1 MKLNSKC
8 MACQLRKQEAK
19 IRHFDDE
26 DRKKQY
32 MEEIRR
38 RFDQPKEEDCVPS
51 ISTELKKF
59 YCSFWGVPMEDFR
72 QINQEYDQLM
82 LDLEDDLLSTIR
94 YSADPLKAALIYA
107 RTGNY
112 IDFAAL
118 PEVSKE
124 TALSLIKSEN
134 KDELDE
140 QEYRNFCQ
148 DMKKASNIVYITD
161 NCGEIVLDK
170 IAIQILKKTFPN
182 IRITALVR
190 GLPAGN
196 DATMED
202 AEFCGL
208 TDIVP
213 VLGNGSDVGGTWF
226 HGISTHARE
235 LLQSADVI
243 LAKGQGNYETM
254 HGCGLNI
261 YYLFLCK
268 CDWFQQLF
276 QAKSLQGM
284 FINEKR
290 APKATAFSSD

>member
-1 MKLNSKC
+1 MYVG
-8 MACQLRKQEAK
+8 KQVTVK
-19 IRHFDDE
+19 PGKRTQISIVDE
-26 DRKKQY
+26 SGNPVILENFNGYETDNQ
-32 MEEIRR
+32 
-38 RFDQPKEEDCVPS
+38 QP
-51 ISTELKKF
+51 
-59 YCSFWGVPMEDFR
+59 
-72 QINQEYDQLM
+72 
-82 LDLEDDLLSTIR
+82 
-94 YSADPLKAALIYA
+94 
-107 RTGNY
+107 
-112 IDFAAL
+112 
-118 PEVSKE
+118 
-124 TALSLIKSEN
+124 EN
-134 KDELDE
+134 V
-140 QEYRNFCQ
+140 
-148 DMKKASNIVYITD
+148 VYITD

-182 IRITALVR
+182 IRVTALVR

-235 LLQSADVI
+235 LLQGADVI

-276 QAKSLQGM
+276 HAKLLQGM

>member
-1 MKLNSKC
+1 MKFNPFC
-8 MACQLRKQEAK
+8 MCCAVSKQEQN
-19 IRHFDDE
+19 IRSFQNMDKKVE
-26 DRKKQY
+26 YMKKVMDR
-32 MEEIRR
+32 MANIA
-38 RFDQPKEEDCVPS
+38 EEDCAPS
-51 ISTELKKF
+51 VSVELKKMF
-59 YCSFWGVPMEDFR
+59 RDFWEQPVEDYTSVKK
-72 QINQEYDQLM
+72 EYNRLM
-82 LDLEDDLLSTIR
+82 LDMEASLEETIR
-94 YSADPLKAALIYA
+94 NSEDPLETALLYA
-107 RTGNY
+107 RIGNY

-148 DMKKASNIVYITD
+148 DMKKASNVVYITD

-182 IRITALVR
+182 IRVTALVR

-235 LLQSADVI
+235 LLQGADVI

-276 QAKSLQGM
+276 HAKLLQGM

>member
-1 MKLNSKC
+1 MKLNPKC

-32 MEEIRR
+32 MEKIRR

-59 YCSFWGVPMEDFR
+59 YCSFWGVPMEDFS
-72 QINQEYDQLM
+72 QINREYDQLM
-82 LDLEDDLLSTIR
+82 LDLEEDLLSAIR
-94 YSADPLKAALIYA
+94 YSADPLRAALIYA

-148 DMKKASNIVYITD
+148 DMKKASNVVYITD

-170 IAIQILKKTFPN
+170 IAIQILKKN
-182 IRITALVR
+182 ISEYT
-190 GLPAGN
+190 GHSAG
-196 DATMED
+196 ARS
-202 AEFCGL
+202 ACRKRRYHGRCG
-208 TDIVP
+208 
-213 VLGNGSDVGGTWF
+213 VLRSYRYCTGAW
-226 HGISTHARE
+226 
-235 LLQSADVI
+235 
-243 LAKGQGNYETM
+243 
-254 HGCGLNI
+254 
-261 YYLFLCK
+261 
-268 CDWFQQLF
+268 
-276 QAKSLQGM
+276 
-284 FINEKR
+284 
-290 APKATAFSSD
+290 

>member
-8 MACQLRKQEAK
+8 MACQIRKQEAK
-19 IRHFDDE
+19 IRHINDE

-32 MEEIRR
+32 MEAIRQ
-38 RFDQPKEEDCVPS
+38 RFEHPKDDDCVPS

-59 YCSFWGVPMEDFR
+59 YCSFWGVPMEDFTR
-72 QINQEYDQLM
+72 INKEYDQLM
-82 LDLEDDLLSTIR
+82 LDLEAELRSTIR
-94 YSADPLKAALIYA
+94 YSEDPLKAALIYA

-134 KDELDE
+134 KDDLDE
-140 QEYRNFCQ
+140 QEYRQFCQ
-148 DMKKASNIVYITD
+148 DMKKAENVVYITD

-170 IAIQILKKTFPN
+170 IAIQILKKIFPN

-208 TDIVP
+208 TDVVP
-213 VLGNGSDVGGTWF
+213 VLGNGNDVGGTWL

-235 LLQSADVI
+235 LLYNADVI
-243 LAKGQGNYETM
+243 IAKGQGNYETL

-276 QAKSLQGM
+276 HAKLLQGM

>member
-1 MKLNSKC
+1 
-8 MACQLRKQEAK
+8 
-19 IRHFDDE
+19 
-26 DRKKQY
+26 
-32 MEEIRR
+32 
-38 RFDQPKEEDCVPS
+38 
-51 ISTELKKF
+51 
-59 YCSFWGVPMEDFR
+59 
-72 QINQEYDQLM
+72 M
-82 LDLEDDLLSTIR
+82 LDMETSLEETIR
-94 YSADPLKAALIYA
+94 NSEDPLETALLYA
-107 RTGNY
+107 RIGNY

-148 DMKKASNIVYITD
+148 DMKKASNVVYITD

-182 IRITALVR
+182 IRVTALVR

-235 LLQSADVI
+235 LLQGADVI

-276 QAKSLQGM
+276 HAKLLQGM

>member
-8 MACQLRKQEAK
+8 MACQIRKQEAK
-19 IRHFDDE
+19 IRHFNDE

-32 MEEIRR
+32 MEAIRQ
-38 RFDQPKEEDCVPS
+38 RFEHPKDDDCVPS

-59 YCSFWGVPMEDFR
+59 YYSFWGVPMEDFTR
-72 QINQEYDQLM
+72 INKEYDQLM
-82 LDLEDDLLSTIR
+82 LDLEAELRSTIR
-94 YSADPLKAALIYA
+94 YSEDPLKAALIYA

-134 KDELDE
+134 KDDLDE
-140 QEYRNFCQ
+140 QEYRQFCQ
-148 DMKKASNIVYITD
+148 DMKKAENVVYITD

-170 IAIQILKKTFPN
+170 IAIQILKKIFPN

-208 TDIVP
+208 TDVVP
-213 VLGNGSDVGGTWF
+213 VLGNGNDVGGTWL

-235 LLQSADVI
+235 LLYNADVI
-243 LAKGQGNYETM
+243 IAKGQGNYETL

-276 QAKSLQGM
+276 HAKLLQGM
-284 FINEKR
+284 YINEKR

>member
-8 MACQLRKQEAK
+8 MACQIRKQEAK
-19 IRHFDDE
+19 IRHFNDE

-32 MEEIRR
+32 MEAIRQ
-38 RFDQPKEEDCVPS
+38 RFEHPTDDDCVPS

-59 YCSFWGVPMEDFR
+59 YYSFWGVPMEDFTR
-72 QINQEYDQLM
+72 INKEYDQLM
-82 LDLEDDLLSTIR
+82 LDLEAELRSTIR
-94 YSADPLKAALIYA
+94 YSEDPLKAALIYA

-134 KDELDE
+134 KDDLDE
-140 QEYRNFCQ
+140 QEYRQFCQ
-148 DMKKASNIVYITD
+148 DMKKAENVVYITD

-170 IAIQILKKTFPN
+170 IAIQILKKIFPN

-208 TDIVP
+208 TDVVP
-213 VLGNGSDVGGTWF
+213 VLGNGNDVGGTWL

-235 LLQSADVI
+235 LLYNADVI
-243 LAKGQGNYETM
+243 IAKGQGNYETL

-276 QAKSLQGM
+276 HAKLLQGM

>member
-8 MACQLRKQEAK
+8 MACQIRKQEAK
-19 IRHFDDE
+19 IRHFNDE

-32 MEEIRR
+32 MEAIRQ
-38 RFDQPKEEDCVPS
+38 RFEHPKDDDCVPS

-59 YCSFWGVPMEDFR
+59 YYSFWGVPMEDFTR
-72 QINQEYDQLM
+72 INKEYDQLM
-82 LDLEDDLLSTIR
+82 LDLEAELRSTIR
-94 YSADPLKAALIYA
+94 YSEDPLKAALIYA

-134 KDELDE
+134 KDDLDE
-140 QEYRNFCQ
+140 QEYRQFCQ
-148 DMKKASNIVYITD
+148 DMKKAENVVYITD

-170 IAIQILKKTFPN
+170 IAIQILKKIFPN

-208 TDIVP
+208 TDVVP
-213 VLGNGSDVGGTWF
+213 VLGNGNDVGGTWL

-235 LLQSADVI
+235 LLYNADVI
-243 LAKGQGNYETM
+243 IAKGQGNYETL

-276 QAKSLQGM
+276 HAKLLQGM

-290 APKATAFSSD
+290 APKTTAFSSD

>member
-1 MKLNSKC
+1 MKLNPNCK
-8 MACQLRKQEAK
+8 ACQLRRQEEK
-19 IRHFDDE
+19 IRHYDDE

-32 MEEIRR
+32 MEAILR
-38 RFDQPKEEDCVPS
+38 RFDNPKEGDCVPS
-51 ISTELKKF
+51 ISAELKKF
-59 YCSFWGVPMEDFR
+59 YCSFWGVPMEDFSK
-72 QINQEYDQLM
+72 INEEYDQLM
-82 LDLEDDLLSTIR
+82 IDLEEDLRSAIR
-94 YSADPLKAALIYA
+94 YSQDPLKAALIYA

-118 PEVSKE
+118 PDVSKE
-124 TALSLIKSEN
+124 MALSLIKSEN
-134 KDELDE
+134 KDDLDE
-140 QEYRNFCQ
+140 QEYQHFCQ
-148 DMKKASNIVYITD
+148 DMKKADNVVYITD

-202 AEFCGL
+202 ADRCGL
-208 TDIVP
+208 TDVVP
-213 VLGNGSDVGGTWF
+213 VLGNGNNVGGTWL

-235 LLQSADVI
+235 IIYDADVI
-243 LAKGQGNYETM
+243 LAKGQGNYETL

-268 CDWFQQLF
+268 CEWFQQLF
-276 QAKSLQGM
+276 HAKSLQGM
-284 FINEKR
+284 FVNER
-290 APKATAFSSD
+290 RSPKATAFSSD

>member
-1 MKLNSKC
+1 MKLNSQC

-32 MEEIRR
+32 MDAVRT
-38 RFDQPKEEDCVPS
+38 RFANPQEGDCVPS
-51 ISTELKKF
+51 ISTELKKL
-59 YCSFWGVPMEDFR
+59 YCAFWNVPMENFH

-82 LDLEDDLLSTIR
+82 LDLEEDLLSSIK
-94 YSADPLKAALIYA
+94 YSEDPLKAALIYA

-118 PEVSKE
+118 PDVSKE

-134 KDELDE
+134 KDPLDE
-140 QEYRNFCQ
+140 KEYQYFCQ
-148 DMKKASNIVYITD
+148 DMGRASNVVYITD

-170 IAIQILKKTFPN
+170 LAIQILKKRFPN
-182 IRITALVR
+182 IRVTALVR

-202 AEFCGL
+202 AELCGL

-213 VLGNGSDVGGTWF
+213 VLGNGSDVGGTWLY
-226 HGISTHARE
+226 GISSHARE
-235 LLQSADVI
+235 LLESADVI
-243 LAKGQGNYETM
+243 LSKGQGNYETL

-268 CDWFQQLF
+268 CDWFTHLF
-276 QAKSLQGM
+276 QAKPLQGM
-284 FINEKR
+284 FINETR
-290 APKATAFSSD
+290 SPKATAFSSD

>member
-8 MACQLRKQEAK
+8 MACQIRKQEAK
-19 IRHFDDE
+19 IRHFNDE

-32 MEEIRR
+32 MEAIRQ
-38 RFDQPKEEDCVPS
+38 RFEHPKDDDCVPS

-59 YCSFWGVPMEDFR
+59 YYSFWGVPMEDFTR
-72 QINQEYDQLM
+72 INKEYDQLM
-82 LDLEDDLLSTIR
+82 LDLEAELRSTIR
-94 YSADPLKAALIYA
+94 YSEDPLKAALIYA

-134 KDELDE
+134 KDDLDE
-140 QEYRNFCQ
+140 QEYRQFCQ
-148 DMKKASNIVYITD
+148 DMKKAENVVYITD
-161 NCGEIVLDK
+161 NCGEIILDK
-170 IAIQILKKTFPN
+170 IAIQILKKIFPN

-208 TDIVP
+208 TDVVP
-213 VLGNGSDVGGTWF
+213 VLGNGNDVGGTWL

-235 LLQSADVI
+235 LLYNADVI
-243 LAKGQGNYETM
+243 IAKGQGNYETM

-276 QAKSLQGM
+276 HAKLLQGM

>member
-8 MACQLRKQEAK
+8 MACQIRKQEAK
-19 IRHFDDE
+19 IRHFNDE

-32 MEEIRR
+32 MEAIRQ
-38 RFDQPKEEDCVPS
+38 RFEHPKDDDCVPS
-51 ISTELKKF
+51 ISTELKNF
-59 YCSFWGVPMEDFR
+59 YCSFWGVPMEDFTR
-72 QINQEYDQLM
+72 INKEYDQLM
-82 LDLEDDLLSTIR
+82 LDLEAELRSTIR
-94 YSADPLKAALIYA
+94 YSEDPLKAALIYA

-134 KDELDE
+134 KDDLDE
-140 QEYRNFCQ
+140 QEYRQFCQ
-148 DMKKASNIVYITD
+148 DMKKAENVVYITD

-170 IAIQILKKTFPN
+170 IAIQILKKIFPN

-208 TDIVP
+208 TDVVP
-213 VLGNGSDVGGTWF
+213 VLGNGNDVGGTWL

-235 LLQSADVI
+235 LLYNADVI
-243 LAKGQGNYETM
+243 IAKGQGNYETL

-276 QAKSLQGM
+276 HAKLLQGM

>member
-1 MKLNSKC
+1 MKLNPKC

-32 MEEIRR
+32 MEKIRR
-38 RFDQPKEEDCVPS
+38 RFDQPKEEDCVPC

-59 YCSFWGVPMEDFR
+59 YCSFWGVPMEDFS
-72 QINQEYDQLM
+72 QINREYDQLM
-82 LDLEDDLLSTIR
+82 LDLEEELRSTIR
-94 YSADPLKAALIYA
+94 YSADPLKTALIYA

-118 PEVSKE
+118 PEVSQE
-124 TALSLIKSEN
+124 TALALIKSEN
-134 KDELDE
+134 KDTLDE
-140 QEYRNFCQ
+140 QEYKNFCQ
-148 DMKKASNIVYITD
+148 DMKKAANVVYITD

-170 IAIQILKKTFPN
+170 LAISVLKKTFPN
-182 IRITALVR
+182 VRITALVR

-208 TDIVP
+208 TDLVP
-213 VLGNGSDVGGTWF
+213 VLGNGSDVGGTWL
-226 HGISTHARE
+226 HGISAHAQE

-243 LAKGQGNYETM
+243 LSKGQGNYETL

-268 CDWFQQLF
+268 CDWFIHLF

-284 FINEKR
+284 FINER
-290 APKATAFSSD
+290 RSPAATAFSSD

>member
-1 MKLNSKC
+1 MKLNPCC
-8 MACQLRKQEAK
+8 MNCQLRKQEAK
-19 IRHFDDE
+19 IRHFDDD

-32 MEEIRR
+32 REAIRR
-38 RFDQPKEEDCVPS
+38 RFDNPKEGDCVPS

-59 YCSFWGVPMEDFR
+59 YCSFWGVPMEDFS
-72 QINQEYDQLM
+72 QINREYDQLM
-82 LDLEDDLLSTIR
+82 LDLEEELRSTIR
-94 YSADPLKAALIYA
+94 YSADPLNTALIYA

-118 PEVSKE
+118 PEVSQE
-124 TALSLIKSEN
+124 TALALIKSEN
-134 KDELDE
+134 KDTLDE
-140 QEYRNFCQ
+140 QEYKNFCQ
-148 DMKKASNIVYITD
+148 DMKKAANVVYITD

-170 IAIQILKKTFPN
+170 LAISVLKKTFPN
-182 IRITALVR
+182 VRITALVR

-208 TDIVP
+208 TDLVP
-213 VLGNGSDVGGTWF
+213 VLGNGSDVGGTWL
-226 HGISTHARE
+226 HGISAHAQE

-243 LAKGQGNYETM
+243 LSKGQGNYETL

-268 CDWFQQLF
+268 CDWFIHLF

-284 FINEKR
+284 FINER
-290 APKATAFSSD
+290 RSPAATAFSSD

>member
-1 MKLNSKC
+1 MKLNPKC

-32 MEEIRR
+32 MEKIRW
-38 RFDQPKEEDCVPS
+38 RFDQPKEEDCGPS

-59 YCSFWGVPMEDFR
+59 YCSFWGVPMEDFS
-72 QINQEYDQLM
+72 QINREYDQLM
-82 LDLEDDLLSTIR
+82 LDLEEDLLSAIR
-94 YSADPLKAALIYA
+94 YSADPLRAALIYA

-134 KDELDE
+134 KDELDD

-148 DMKKASNIVYITD
+148 DMKKASNVVYITD

-182 IRITALVR
+182 IRDTALVR
-190 GLPAGN
+190 GLPAGH

-202 AEFCGL
+202 A
-208 TDIVP
+208 
-213 VLGNGSDVGGTWF
+213 
-226 HGISTHARE
+226 
-235 LLQSADVI
+235 
-243 LAKGQGNYETM
+243 
-254 HGCGLNI
+254 
-261 YYLFLCK
+261 
-268 CDWFQQLF
+268 
-276 QAKSLQGM
+276 
-284 FINEKR
+284 
-290 APKATAFSSD
+290 

>member
-8 MACQLRKQEAK
+8 MACQIRKQEAK
-19 IRHFDDE
+19 IRHFNDE

-32 MEEIRR
+32 MEAIRQ
-38 RFDQPKEEDCVPS
+38 RFEHPKDDDCVPS

-59 YCSFWGVPMEDFR
+59 YYSFWGVPMEDFTR
-72 QINQEYDQLM
+72 INKEYDQLM
-82 LDLEDDLLSTIR
+82 LDLEAELRSTIR
-94 YSADPLKAALIYA
+94 YSEDPLKAALIYA

-134 KDELDE
+134 KDDLDE
-140 QEYRNFCQ
+140 QEYRQFCQ
-148 DMKKASNIVYITD
+148 DMKKAENVVYITD

-170 IAIQILKKTFPN
+170 IAIQILKKIFPN

-208 TDIVP
+208 TDVVP
-213 VLGNGSDVGGTWF
+213 VLGNGNDVGGTWL
-226 HGISTHARE
+226 HRNSTHARE
-235 LLQSADVI
+235 LLYNADVI
-243 LAKGQGNYETM
+243 IAKGQGNYETL

-276 QAKSLQGM
+276 HAKLLQGM

>member
-32 MEEIRR
+32 MEEIHR
-38 RFDQPKEEDCVPS
+38 RFDQPREEDCVPS

-148 DMKKASNIVYITD
+148 DMKKASNVVYITD

>member
-8 MACQLRKQEAK
+8 MACQIRKQEAK
-19 IRHFDDE
+19 IRHFNDE

-32 MEEIRR
+32 MEAIRQ
-38 RFDQPKEEDCVPS
+38 RFEHPKDDDCVPS

-59 YCSFWGVPMEDFR
+59 YCSFWGVPMEDFTR
-72 QINQEYDQLM
+72 INKEYDQLM
-82 LDLEDDLLSTIR
+82 LDLEAELRSTIR
-94 YSADPLKAALIYA
+94 YSEDPLKAALIYA

-124 TALSLIKSEN
+124 TALYLIKSEN
-134 KDELDE
+134 KDDLDE
-140 QEYRNFCQ
+140 QEYRQFCQ
-148 DMKKASNIVYITD
+148 DMKKAENVVYITD

-170 IAIQILKKTFPN
+170 IAIQILKKIFPN

-208 TDIVP
+208 TDVVP
-213 VLGNGSDVGGTWF
+213 VLGNGNDVGGTWL

-235 LLQSADVI
+235 LLYNADVI
-243 LAKGQGNYETM
+243 IAKGQGNYETL

-276 QAKSLQGM
+276 HAKLLQGM